1 MTTKM
6 NCHCQDNAPNDN
18 AMDNSIIDDL
28 SDFFKVLGD
37 STRMKVLLALDD
49 GEMCVYH
56 ISEELDMSMSAVSH
70 QLRIL
75 RDAKLVT
82 SRRDGKNIYYSLC
95 DDHVK
100 TIVETAFEHV
110 SEKD

>member
-1 MTTKM
+1 MTTEE
-6 NCHCQDNAPNDN
+6 NCHCLDNTTGNDLV
-18 AMDNSIIDDL
+18 DDPIVDDL

-37 STRMKVLLALDD
+37 STRMKVLLALDN

-56 ISEELDMSMSAVSH
+56 ISKELNMSMSAVSH

-82 SRRDGKNIYYSLC
+82 SRRDGRNIYYTLC